1 MNPANF
7 MYETAIAFL
16 AALAVIVAY
25 QMLTGSI
32 NLRGL
37 LQDGNRNLSPGRI
50 QALLATLT
58 GGATYLLAV
67 KSNLQAQALPA
78 APGELLAV
86 MGGSHAI
93 YLLGKLKSVL

>member
-7 MYETAIAFL
+7 MYGTAIVFL
-16 AALAVIVAY
+16 AVLAVIVAY

-37 LQDGNRNLSPGRI
+37 LQDDHGSLSPGRV

-58 GGATYLLAV
+58 GCATYLLAL
-67 KSNLQAQALPA
+67 KGNTQALPA
-78 APGELLAV
+78 APGELLAL
-86 MGGSHAI
+86 MGGSHTI
-93 YLLGKLKSVL
+93 YLLGKIKSVL